1 MGVVSLNIVLN
12 TANSNAAAGLVRP
25 AIFPILCVLLL
36 GFSTVYAEDRWV
48 TDDFEIMLRSGKSS
62 KQRIVK
68 QLTTGTKVELIK
80 VDEES
85 GFTEVKVASGE
96 TGWVLT
102 RYLQAIPT
110 AGLRLPPVE
119 QQLKRSK
126 SEQAV
131 LRKEI
136 STLKKE
142 QQTLKRE
149 VADLQSSNRSSQNQL
164 DRITKLASDP
174 IKVDDQNQQLME
186 QVNEN
191 RQTITRLEA
200 ENIQLAS
207 RANREWFL
215 VGGAVLVLGMLL
227 GIIIPRVAQRNKSS
241 WGEF

>member
-1 MGVVSLNIVLN
+1 VSLNNVLK
-12 TANSNAAAGLVRP
+12 TANSKAAAGSVRP
-25 AIFPILCVLLL
+25 AFFPVLCVLLL
-36 GFSTVYAEDRWV
+36 GFSAAHAEDRWV
-48 TDDFEIMLRSGKSS
+48 TDEFEIMLRSGKSS
-62 KQRIVK
+62 KQRIVR
-68 QLTTGTKVELIK
+68 QLVTGTKVELIK
-80 VDEES
+80 VDKES
-85 GFTEVKVASGE
+85 GYTEVKLVSGE
-96 TGWVLT
+96 QGWVLT

-164 DRITKLASDP
+164 DRITKLSSDT
-174 IKVDDQNQQLME
+174 IQVDNQNQQLLE
-186 QVNEN
+186 QADEN
-191 RQTITRLEA
+191 QQTISRLEA
-200 ENIQLAS
+200 ENTQLAS
-207 RANREWFL
+207 RSNREWFL

-227 GIIIPRVAQRNKSS
+227 GIIIPRVSQRKKSS